1 MHTIGSRKTSYHSG
15 SARGNSR
22 DYNCYIKGGFPDIPA
37 RYFNIH
43 IRVLMAEILENV
55 SLRNLN
61 TFGIESKARYF
72 ARPETRDDLIS
83 LLQQRHAAGLQK
95 RVLGGGSNLLIT
107 GDVDA
112 LVIRYDDE
120 SMNVVRE
127 TDEHVWL
134 RVGGGHNWH
143 DLVVRCLEN
152 GLGGIENLSLI
163 PGNVGAAPIQN
174 IGAYGVELAEV
185 FDSLV
190 AVELASGEVHS
201 FRSDEC
207 AFGYRDSIFK
217 NREKGRY
224 LITDV
229 VFRLNRKPDFRLDY
243 GDIRKTLDAMGVENI
258 TIGSVSEAVCRIR
271 RSKLPDP
278 AKLGNAGSFFKN
290 PLVPQNVFDNL
301 CKTYPEMP
309 GYPTST
315 GMVKIP
321 AGWLIEKSG
330 WKGRRIGQT
339 GSHEKQ
345 ALVIVNYGQAT
356 GREILNFSAGIAADI
371 SAKFGITLTP
381 EVNIW

>member
-1 MHTIGSRKTSYHSG
+1 
-15 SARGNSR
+15 
-22 DYNCYIKGGFPDIPA
+22 
-37 RYFNIH
+37 
-43 IRVLMAEILENV
+43 MAEILENV

-72 ARPETRDDLIS
+72 TRPKSKDELIS
-83 LLQQRHAAGLQK
+83 MLQNSPAGGLEK
-95 RVLGGGSNLLIT
+95 RVLGGGSNILIT

-112 LVIRYDDE
+112 LVIRYDDI

-143 DLVVRCLEN
+143 ELVVRCIET
-152 GLGGIENLSLI
+152 GLAGIENLSLI

-185 FDSLV
+185 FDSLE
-190 AVELASGEVHS
+190 AVELSGGEVHAFS
-201 FRSDEC
+201 SDEC
-207 AFGYRDSIFK
+207 GFGYRDSIFK
-217 NREKGRY
+217 NRAKGRY

-229 VFRLNRKPDFRLDY
+229 VLRLNRKPDFRLDY
-243 GDIRKTLDAMGVENI
+243 GDIRSTLDAMGVEDL
-258 TIGSVSEAVCRIR
+258 TIGAVSEAVCRIR

-290 PLVPQNVFDNL
+290 PVIPEKEFEKLRES
-301 CKTYPEMP
+301 YPEMP
-309 GYPTST
+309 GYPSGP
-315 GMVKIP
+315 GMAKIP
-321 AGWLIEKSG
+321 AGWLIEKAG
-330 WKGRRIGQT
+330 WKGRRIGET

-345 ALVIVNYGQAT
+345 ALVIVNYGKAT
-356 GREILNFSAGIAADI
+356 GQEIRDLSARIATDVT
-371 SAKFGITLTP
+371 SRFGIVLTP

>member
-1 MHTIGSRKTSYHSG
+1 M
-15 SARGNSR
+15 SAM
-22 DYNCYIKGGFPDIPA
+22 
-37 RYFNIH
+37 
-43 IRVLMAEILENV
+43 MAEILENV

-72 ARPETRDDLIS
+72 ARPKTRAELIS
-83 LLQQRHAAGLQK
+83 LLQQRHPAGLQK
-95 RVLGGGSNLLIT
+95 RVLGGGSNILIT

-112 LVIRYDDE
+112 LVIRYDDD

-127 TDEHVWL
+127 TEENVWL

-143 DLVVRCLEN
+143 NLVVRCIET
-152 GLGGIENLSLI
+152 GLAGIENLSLI

-185 FDSLV
+185 FDSLE

-201 FRSDEC
+201 YRSNEC

-217 NREKGRY
+217 NSGQGRY

-243 GDIRKTLDAMGVENI
+243 GDIRSTLDAMGIETI
-258 TIGSVSEAVCRIR
+258 TIGAVSEAVCRIR

-290 PLVPQNVFDNL
+290 PVVPVDVFEKL
-301 CKTYPEMP
+301 RTQFPEIP
-309 GYPTST
+309 GYPSST

-330 WKGRRIGQT
+330 WKGRRIGQV

-356 GREILNFSAGIAADI
+356 GSEVLNLSAGIVADV
-371 SAKFGITLTP
+371 SANFGIELVP

>member
-1 MHTIGSRKTSYHSG
+1 
-15 SARGNSR
+15 
-22 DYNCYIKGGFPDIPA
+22 
-37 RYFNIH
+37 
-43 IRVLMAEILENV
+43 MAEILENV

-72 ARPETRDDLIS
+72 ARPNTRDELIS
-83 LLQQRHAAGLQK
+83 LLQLRQVADLQK
-95 RVLGGGSNLLIT
+95 RVLGGGSNILIT

-112 LVIRYDDE
+112 LVIRYGDE
-120 SMNVVRE
+120 SMGVVRE

-143 DLVVRCLEN
+143 DLVVRCIET
-152 GLGGIENLSLI
+152 GLAGIENLSLI

-185 FDSLV
+185 FDSLE

-201 FRSDEC
+201 YRSNEC

-229 VFRLNRKPDFRLDY
+229 VLRLNRKPDFRLGY
-243 GDIRKTLDAMGVENI
+243 GDIRSTLDAMGVEDI
-258 TIGSVSEAVCRIR
+258 TIGAVSEAVCRIR

-290 PLVPQNVFDNL
+290 PVVPVEVFEKL
-301 CKTYPEMP
+301 RTLYPEMP
-309 GYPTST
+309 GYPSSP
-315 GMVKIP
+315 GMFKIP

-330 WKGRRIGQT
+330 WKGRRAGQA
-339 GSHEKQ
+339 GSHDKQ

-356 GREILNFSAGIAADI
+356 GREILDLAAGIAADV
-371 SAKFGITLTP
+371 AARFGITLTP